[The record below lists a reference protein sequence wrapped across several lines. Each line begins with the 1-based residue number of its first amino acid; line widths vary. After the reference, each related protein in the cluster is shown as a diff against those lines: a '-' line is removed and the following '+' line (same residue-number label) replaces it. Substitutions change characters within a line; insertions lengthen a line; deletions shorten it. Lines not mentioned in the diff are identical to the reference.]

1 MSRAVVDSITGLILA
16 GGQGARVGGA
26 DKGLLELHGL
36 PLVEHALGRLAP
48 QVSSVMISANRNLD
62 RYRAL
67 VPRVLSDAPGGTELF
82 RGPLAGIHVGLAHAP
97 TAWVAVVP
105 CDAPQLPR
113 TLVARLADAVNSR
126 GALAACARA
135 GGRLQSVFCLLH
147 ASLVPSL
154 AAYIERGGRAVH
166 PWLAEVGTVAVDFDD
181 SAGFRNINTA
191 DALASGPR

>member
-1 MSRAVVDSITGLILA
+1 MSRAVIDSITGLILA

-67 VPRVLSDAPGGTELF
+67 VPRVLSDAPGGAELF

-147 ASLVPSL
+147 ASLASAL

-181 SAGFRNINTA
+181 TAGFRNINTA
-191 DALASGPR
+191 DALAGGPR

>member
-1 MSRAVVDSITGLILA
+1 MPLAVFDSITGLILA
-16 GGQGARVGGA
+16 GGPGARVGGA

-36 PLVEHALGRLAP
+36 PLVEHVLGRLAP

-67 VPRVLSDAPGGTELF
+67 VPRVFSDAPASGERF
-82 RGPLAGIHVGLAHAP
+82 RGPLAGIHAGLSHAP

-113 TLVARLADAVNSR
+113 SLVARLADAVNTR

-135 GGRLQSVFCLLH
+135 GGRLQPVFCLL
-147 ASLVPSL
+147 ATALVTSLE
-154 AAYIERGGRAVH
+154 ACEDDGRTVTA
-166 PWLAEVGTVAVDFDD
+166 WQTGVGVVVVDFDEA
-181 SAGFRNINTA
+181 AGFRNVNIS
-191 DALASGPR
+191 DALAGGLP

>member
-1 MSRAVVDSITGLILA
+1 MPRAAVDSITGLILA

-36 PLVEHALGRLAP
+36 PLAEHALGRLAP

-67 VPRVLSDAPGGTELF
+67 VPRVLSDAPDGAERF
-82 RGPLAGIHVGLAHAP
+82 RGPLAGIHAGLVHAP
-97 TAWVAVVP
+97 TAWVVVVP

-135 GGRLQSVFCLLH
+135 AGRLQSVFCLLH
-147 ASLVPSL
+147 ASLVTSL
-154 AAYIERGGRAVH
+154 AAYIDGGGRAVH
-166 PWLAEVGTVAVDFDD
+166 PWLAEVGAVAVDFEDA
-181 SAGFRNINTA
+181 AGFRNINTA
-191 DALASGPR
+191 DALAGGLR

>member
-67 VPRVLSDAPGGTELF
+67 VPRVLSDAPGGAELF

-147 ASLVPSL
+147 ASLASAL

-181 SAGFRNINTA
+181 TAGFRNINTA
-191 DALASGPR
+191 DALAGGPR

>member
-1 MSRAVVDSITGLILA
+1 MSRAGVDTITGLILA

-48 QVSSVMISANRNLD
+48 QVSSVMINANRNLD

-67 VPRVLSDAPGGTELF
+67 VPRVLSDAPGGAERF
-82 RGPLAGIHVGLAHAP
+82 RGPLAGIHAGLAHAP

-113 TLVARLADAVNSR
+113 ALVARLADAVNSR

-147 ASLVPSL
+147 TSLVASL
-154 AAYIERGGRAVH
+154 AAYIKGGGRAVH
-166 PWLAEVGTVAVDFDD
+166 PWLAEVGAVPVDFEDTT
-181 SAGFRNINTA
+181 GFRDISTA
-191 DALASGPR
+191 DVLAGDLR